1 MERLCICPKDIEIVL
16 GKSERQ
22 ARNILSKIKTV
33 LAKQKHQSITIEE
46 FCNYQGLKSIDVK
59 TILKM
64 K

>member
-22 ARNILSKIKTV
+22 ARNILNKIKTV
-33 LAKQKHQSITIEE
+33 LAKKKHQSVTFEE
-46 FCNYQGLKSIDVK
+46 FCDYQGLKLIEVK
-59 TILKM
+59 TILKI